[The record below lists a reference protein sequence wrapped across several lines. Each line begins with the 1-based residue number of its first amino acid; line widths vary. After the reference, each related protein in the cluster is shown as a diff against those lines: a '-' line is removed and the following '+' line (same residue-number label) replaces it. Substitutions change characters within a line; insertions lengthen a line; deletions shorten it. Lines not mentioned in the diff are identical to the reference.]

1 MTERKWVLVEVVNDA
16 ILAEILKG
24 LLEAQG
30 VTVNVIRE
38 GYQAAM
44 GISGQMGVRIELMA
58 PSDQVELAKQV
69 IQDYNSGNFEE

>member
-1 MTERKWVLVEVVNDA
+1 MTDRKWVLVEVVNDA
-16 ILAEILKG
+16 IQAEILKG

-58 PSDQVELAKQV
+58 PSDQIELAKQV
-69 IQDYNSGNFEE
+69 ISDYHTRKFEE